1 MRCTGKRPVS
11 GTTHDRPSSP
21 WAVIGTPRPEV
32 TKHPDFTHKRTN
44 HELSLAS
51 GIGCVPQR
59 GGESVTVF
67 PGRSLGAPDTAA
79 PARGAV
85 CRTFGLKRITLPTLI
100 DFLAWI
106 GWSAG
111 L

>member
-1 MRCTGKRPVS
+1 MPATS
-11 GTTHDRPSSP
+11 G
-21 WAVIGTPRPEV
+21 A
-32 TKHPDFTHKRTN
+32 F
-44 HELSLAS
+44 LS
-51 GIGCVPQR
+51 R
-59 GGESVTVF
+59 RESVTVF
-67 PGRSLGAPDTAA
+67 LGWSLGAPDTAA

-111 L
+111 LRDTGKA